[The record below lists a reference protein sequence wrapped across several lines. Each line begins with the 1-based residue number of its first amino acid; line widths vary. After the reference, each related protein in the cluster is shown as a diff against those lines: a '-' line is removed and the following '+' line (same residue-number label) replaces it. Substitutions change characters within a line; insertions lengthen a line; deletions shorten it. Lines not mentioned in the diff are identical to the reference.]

1 MKVTLNTIDK
11 SINQFYFSAFGSVYV
26 WGSGIDGQ
34 LGLGDKVLFLS
45 TPKRLKDQNLQRKV
59 TYIAAG
65 ESYSAAITGLLLS
78 WQHTFQ
84 KICVI
89 RSLHFMTIFRKS
101 YSAAI
106 TDLLLSW

>member
-1 MKVTLNTIDK
+1 MGFVR
-11 SINQFYFSAFGSVYV
+11 SRQFYFSAFGSVYV

-65 ESYSAAITGLLLS
+65 ESYSEIKLHIPQHQFYGL
-78 WQHTFQ
+78 
-84 KICVI
+84 
-89 RSLHFMTIFRKS
+89 
-101 YSAAI
+101 
-106 TDLLLSW
+106 

>member
-1 MKVTLNTIDK
+1 MKVTLNTINQ
-11 SINQFYFSAFGSVYV
+11 SINQYYFSAFGSVYV

-89 RSLHFMTIFRKS
+89 RSLHFMTIFGIFS
-101 YSAAI
+101 
-106 TDLLLSW
+106 DFM